1 MLLEIRERAQGWIAY
16 AIIILISIPFALWG
30 IQSYLGGGGEQVVA
44 EVNGNK
50 ITDRQF
56 SRNVQRARMELRER
70 LGDAYDPELFGGQRL
85 RQQILDSMIS
95 DVVLLDASRSM
106 GLRVSDQAV
115 RAAILGEPAFQRDG
129 TFDNDAYKRVLQ
141 LQGLTPAAYEEQL
154 RTRLLA
160 TQLPRAVSD
169 TEFVTA
175 ATVNEAARLLEQQ
188 REIAYVSIS
197 ASELAPEAPP
207 SDEEIQAFYDENQ
220 ALFQTPEQVR
230 IAYLLLDAD
239 ALAARTGDVAE
250 ADDEDA
256 LRQLYEERIDEFT
269 EPEQRAMRHILIA
282 VAADAADAEAAAAKE
297 RLAALRERILA
308 GDDFADVAEE
318 VSDDPGSAA
327 DGGDLGLVGR
337 GLMDPLFEQAAFAL
351 DQGELSEPIRTPFGY
366 HLIEV
371 TEIRGGEP
379 RPFEEVRDE
388 LAQQADS
395 GRGEALYFDVA
406 ERLATLAYEAPDS
419 LIPAAETLDMEIQ
432 TSDWIDRSGGE
443 GVLAN
448 PKVIGAAFSEDVLT
462 LGNNSELIEPERDV
476 LQAIVLRVDDH
487 RPPATRP
494 LEEVREDIVS
504 LIRERKAA
512 EAALAAS
519 EDMVRRLREGAALE
533 DVAGEYSVETPG
545 LIGRNAPD
553 VPPRVLELA
562 FTLPRPAEDAPSYAS
577 GAGGAG
583 AVVVAVSRVVDGNP
597 VALEP
602 ERLESEARLLADARA
617 RQAFEALRTDLESRA
632 KIERAPLPEETP

>member
-239 ALAARTGDVAE
+239 VLAARTGDGAE

-406 ERLATLAYEAPDS
+406 ERLATLAYESPDS
-419 LIPAAETLDMEIQ
+419 LIPAAETLDMQIQ

-533 DVAGEYSVETPG
+533 DVAGEYSVETSG

-562 FTLPRPAEDAPSYAS
+562 FTLPRPAEDASSYAS